1 MPGSCLL
8 CGGSDRT
15 VHSTRDAKDGKPL
28 DIALCTHC
36 GMVQLD
42 TVPDDAALSEFY
54 ANEYRQAYRG
64 SAQPKLRNVHKA
76 GGKAAARLAPVLP
89 LSRRGAR
96 LLDIGAGGGEFVFLA
111 QEAGLTAR
119 GIDPNGDYVE
129 YARTHLGIDL
139 SRAEVSDLDP
149 AARFDVVTLFHV
161 LEHLA
166 HPRAVFAQIADLL
179 NDDGLLVIE
188 VPNFG
193 SPLLP
198 PRNTFFKAH
207 INYFTEP
214 TLRML
219 GSERFTVEHA
229 RADKDLYMIFRK
241 RAGTQPQDTA
251 PRSEA
256 LRIAEDRFARR
267 GLGEYL
273 AHGGGLSA
281 FRKLGRQ
288 IATRKAI
295 KGRDPRAV
303 LMRFAGQTAG
313 A

>member
-1 MPGSCLL
+1 MPGPCLL
-8 CGGSDRT
+8 CGGSDRA
-15 VHSTRDAKDGKPL
+15 VHATRDAKDGQPL
-28 DIALCTHC
+28 DIAVCATC

-42 TVPDDAALSEFY
+42 TVPDDAALSAFY
-54 ANEYRQAYRG
+54 ASEYRAAYRG
-64 SAQPKLRNVHKA
+64 SAVPKLRNVHKA
-76 GGKAAARLAPVLP
+76 GGKAAGRLAPVLP
-89 LSRRGAR
+89 LTRRGAR

-119 GIDPNGDYVE
+119 GIDPNGDYVD

-139 SRAEVSDLDP
+139 SRAEVSDLAPSD
-149 AARFDVVTLFHV
+149 RFDVITLFHV

-166 HPRAVFAQIADLL
+166 HPRAVFAQIAGLL

-193 SPLLP
+193 SALLP

-219 GSERFTVEHA
+219 GSEHFTVDLA
-229 RADKDLYMIFRK
+229 RSTKDLYMIFRK
-241 RAGTQPQDTA
+241 RAAAAEQDTA
-251 PRSEA
+251 PRAEA
-256 LRIAEDRFARR
+256 RRIADERFAKR
-267 GLGEYL
+267 GLPEYL
-273 AHGGGLSA
+273 AQGGGLSV
-281 FRKLGRQ
+281 FRKLAQ
-288 IATRKAI
+288 QWATRKAI
-295 KGRDPRAV
+295 KGADPRAV
-303 LMRFAGQTAG
+303 LMRFAGQRAG